1 MTATTVFYL
10 QYYGKMIEAKL
21 AYTTNSQQLH
31 KVIVMRVLRDIYQ
44 SRNSSILRSNSP
56 MSQLFSSPDWVKQK
70 TIKIGICCFSAKH
83 ATLRRKNK
91 DWMALNQDN
100 LSEWSDMSIH
110 CCFSEL
116 ELYIC
121 NYACW
126 SNEHWKL
133 TCSRHAI
140 AKNNCWV
147 GAKQSLTLLVA
158 EMYSCY
164 VPQVVGWGN

>member
-70 TIKIGICCFSAKH
+70 TIK
-83 ATLRRKNK
+83 
-91 DWMALNQDN
+91 
-100 LSEWSDMSIH
+100 
-110 CCFSEL
+110 
-116 ELYIC
+116 LYISGTRRVSDC
-121 NYACW
+121 LAPTQQ
-126 SNEHWKL
+126 L
-133 TCSRHAI
+133 LLAI
-140 AKNNCWV
+140 AWR
-147 GAKQSLTLLVA
+147 
-158 EMYSCY
+158 E
-164 VPQVVGWGN
+164 QVNFQ

>member
-10 QYYGKMIEAKL
+10 QHNGKMTEAKL

-31 KVIVMRVLRDIYQ
+31 KVIVMRVLQDIYQ

-56 MSQLFSSPDWVKQK
+56 MSQLFSSPDWVKLK

-91 DWMALNQDN
+91 DWLALNQDN

-110 CCFSEL
+110 SCFGEL
-116 ELYIC
+116 EL
-121 NYACW
+121 
-126 SNEHWKL
+126 
-133 TCSRHAI
+133 
-140 AKNNCWV
+140 
-147 GAKQSLTLLVA
+147 
-158 EMYSCY
+158 
-164 VPQVVGWGN
+164 